1 MRWYFFCFIT
11 ISVLLITRFEWPKL
25 KAKPVK
31 DKAVFVSLLLLV
43 WILSML
49 DLPNTPGPTT
59 VLLFIFKPFRGLT
72 EP

>member
-1 MRWYFFCFIT
+1 MKWYFFCAVT
-11 ISVLLITRFEWPKL
+11 IAVLLITRFEWPKR
-25 KAKPVK
+25 KAKSVK